1 MRTEKKYSFFSDNS
15 GFTLIEVIAAVGIF
29 ALIVG
34 SIVAMLLFSWKAK
47 SVVWEQLETQNE
59 GRKIVQDFVNEI
71 RTAAASSVGAYPIAT
86 AESQQIV
93 FYSDPDKDSLR
104 ERIRYF
110 LDGRTLKKGVT
121 KPTSSPPTYDLA
133 DEVVAE
139 IVHDVA
145 NGTSSVFSY
154 YDDDYAGSGPPMS
167 YPVNVTNVRMVGI
180 SLKMDENPQ
189 ITPAPFFIESKAML
203 RSYKNN

>member
-1 MRTEKKYSFFSDNS
+1 MRTEKKYSFFSDNR
-15 GFTLIEVIAAVGIF
+15 GFTLIEAIVALGIF
-29 ALIVG
+29 ALLVG
-34 SIVAMLLFSWKAK
+34 SIVAILLFSWKAK

-59 GRKIVQDFVNEI
+59 GRKVVQDFINEI

-86 AESQQIV
+86 AQSQQII
-93 FYSDPDKDSLR
+93 FYADPDKDSLR
-104 ERIRYF
+104 ERIRYY
-110 LDGRTLKKGVT
+110 LDGRTLIKGVT
-121 KPTSSPPTYDLA
+121 KPTSSPPTYDLS
-133 DEVVAE
+133 DEVVME
-139 IVHDVA
+139 IMHDVA

-154 YDDDYAGSGPPMS
+154 YDDNYAGSGLPKS

-189 ITPAPFFIESKAML
+189 ITPAPFYIESKAML

>member
-1 MRTEKKYSFFSDNS
+1 MTAGKKHDFFSDNR
-15 GFTLIEVIAAVGIF
+15 GFTLIEAIVSVGIF

-47 SVVWEQLETQNE
+47 SVVWEQLGTQNE
-59 GRKIVQDFVNEI
+59 GRKVVQDFVNEV
-71 RTAAASSVGAYPIAT
+71 RTAAASNVGAYPVAL
-86 AESQQIV
+86 AQSQQII
-93 FYSDPDKDSLR
+93 FYSDADKDSLR

-110 LDGRTLKKGVT
+110 LDGRTLKKGIT
-121 KPTSSPPTYDLA
+121 KPTSSPPTYDLS

-154 YDDDYAGSGPPMS
+154 YNDSFTGTEPPMS
-167 YPVNVTNVRMVGI
+167 YPVSVTDVRMVGI
-180 SLKMDENPQ
+180 SLVMDENPQ

-203 RSYKNN
+203 RSYKSN